1 MLAKDPQDRISC
13 EEALQHPW
21 ITGESMIEDKPLD
34 VAENLESL
42 THFTDMSKKE
52 DGKSQDGEYD
62 PEQYKLLT
70 MTPVMAGK

>member
-1 MLAKDPQDRISC
+1 MLAKEPQDRISC

-52 DGKSQDGEYD
+52 DGKS
-62 PEQYKLLT
+62 
-70 MTPVMAGK
+70 